1 MFKPLE
7 EGASLGDL
15 HIPSHKVLRAYWVR
29 QVMLIPS
36 RRDTRIE
43 ATVSDDGASR
53 FLGSDSRFYERLDVK
68 FAGRKFGFFFL
79 W

>member
-1 MFKPLE
+1 M
-7 EGASLGDL
+7 
-15 HIPSHKVLRAYWVR
+15 
-29 QVMLIPS
+29 MLIPS

-53 FLGSDSRFYERLDVK
+53 FSGSDSRFYERLDVK
-68 FAGRKFGFFFL
+68 FAGRKLRVFFL